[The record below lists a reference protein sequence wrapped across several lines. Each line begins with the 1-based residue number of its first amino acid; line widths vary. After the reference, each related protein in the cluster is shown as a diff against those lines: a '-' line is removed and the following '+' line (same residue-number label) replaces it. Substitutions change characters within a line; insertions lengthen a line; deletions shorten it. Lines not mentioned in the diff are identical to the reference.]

1 MNDGPL
7 FGHAGP
13 VAEAFSALRRDLLA
27 EGGPRIST
35 MRNHRFAIV
44 VYPPEREFEARRAV
58 SACRVELEQ
67 RGWKTLD
74 VSLQKVVLE
83 RLAAMPEELRATVKA
98 REARFHVQKGD
109 PDRALDYLK
118 EQVTPY
124 LEPDREGKGG
134 VAGAVVKALDAFAE
148 RHPGEQD
155 RSVVFLSRAAA
166 LYPFLRAS
174 MLLKHIAGRTHQL
187 PVVLLY
193 PGTQQDRGLS
203 FLGELT
209 PDRDYRPRLYP

>member
-1 MNDGPL
+1 MMDGPL
-7 FGHAGP
+7 FQSLPSGP
-13 VAEAFSALRRDLLA
+13 VHDGFTALRRDLLA

-35 MRNHRFAIV
+35 MRNHRFAIL
-44 VYPPEREFEARRAV
+44 VYPPEREFETRRAV
-58 SACRVELEQ
+58 GVCCEDLEQ

-74 VSLQKVVLE
+74 LLLQKIVLE
-83 RLAAMPEELRATVKA
+83 RFAAMPEDLRAAVKA
-98 REARFHVQKGD
+98 RETRFHVQKGD
-109 PDRALDYLK
+109 PERALDYLK
-118 EQVTPY
+118 EQVAPY
-124 LEPDREGKGG
+124 LETADG
-134 VAGAVVKALDAFAE
+134 VAGAVVKALDEFAK

-155 RSVVFLSRAAA
+155 RSVVFLSRATA

-174 MLLKHIAGRTHQL
+174 MLLKHIAGRTHQI

-209 PDRDYRPRLYP
+209 ADRDYRPRLYP